1 MTTPYCTR
9 DQWAKRKSSK
19 TQSYDDWAD
28 YADAEDYPDVHS
40 LSEALDDATDIM
52 NDSDHIGCLTT
63 NITDT
68 DYTDRL
74 ERICY
79 NMASRILGVEGNQ
92 AMQGGIW
99 TYSPGDMLNRYERN
113 FLNNVGIAKGYKLG
127 MGVGSG

>member
-28 YADAEDYPDVHS
+28 YADAEDYPDVNS
-40 LSEALDDATDIM
+40 LNEALEDATDIM
-52 NDSDHIGCLTT
+52 NDSDHIGCLAT

-79 NMASRILGVEGNQ
+79 NMANRILGVEGNQ

-113 FLNNVGIAKGYKLG
+113 ALINISIAKGYRVG
-127 MGVGSG
+127 MGVGT